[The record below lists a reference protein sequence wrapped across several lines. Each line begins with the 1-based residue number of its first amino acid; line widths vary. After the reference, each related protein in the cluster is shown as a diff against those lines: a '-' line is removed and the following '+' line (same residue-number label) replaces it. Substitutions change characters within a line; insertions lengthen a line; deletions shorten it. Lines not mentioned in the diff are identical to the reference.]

1 MGESTVEVGTK
12 IPDLILPAITR
23 ANLALYAGASG
34 DHNPI
39 HIDSDFAK
47 KAGAGDVFAHGM
59 LSMAFL
65 GRMLTD
71 WQPLSALRKFS
82 SKFTAITQLGDAITC
97 SGEVVEVVE
106 NEGERLAYCHIFA
119 ANQKG
124 DKTLIGEAVVVIGSN
139 CNGK

>member
-1 MGESTVEVGTK
+1 MAEATIEIGAK

-47 KAGAGDVFAHGM
+47 GAGAGDVFAHGM

-82 SKFTAITQLGDAITC
+82 AKFTAITQLGDVITC
-97 SGEVVEVVE
+97 SGEVAELVEDD
-106 NEGERLAYCHIFA
+106 GEHIAYCHIFA
-119 ANQKG
+119 ANQRG
-124 DKTLIGEAVVVIGSN
+124 DKTLIGEAVVALGSN
-139 CNGK
+139 CNG